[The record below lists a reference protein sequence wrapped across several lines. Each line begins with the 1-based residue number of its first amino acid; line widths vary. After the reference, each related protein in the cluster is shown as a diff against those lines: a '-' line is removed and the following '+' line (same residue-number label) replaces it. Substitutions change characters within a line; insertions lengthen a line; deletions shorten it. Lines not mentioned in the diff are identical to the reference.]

1 MIAADLRRALI
12 SLAFVTSATLMAPVW
27 SGAQGVRVEV
37 TVNGMVCS
45 FCAQGI
51 ERNLRRLSLTQA
63 VSVDLKQHRVTI
75 SVKPGAVVDDQQI
88 RKAIRDSGFDVREI
102 RTINPVP

>member
-1 MIAADLRRALI
+1 MFAVLLRRALI
-12 SLAFVTSATLMAPVW
+12 SLIFVISASPMAPGW
-27 SGAQGVRVEV
+27 SAAEGSRVEV

-51 ERNLRRLSLTQA
+51 ERNLRRLSLTQG

-75 SVKPGAVVDDQQI
+75 NVKPGAVVDDQQI

-102 RTINPVP
+102 RTIKSTP